1 MRQMWRRSEAGP
13 RNLGLACTDDG
24 LLLGHTSLVERR
36 DGRFVVR
43 TRDEIERLLRCA
55 YNGEVPI
62 DWLMSGFARV
72 ATALN
77 GNDQCL
83 ARIAAVHLRMPGS
96 GEFGSPRCVGARRP
110 ARQICPRRRIR
121 RRKLESRTASAH
133 RQRAQSRLVRADKRL
148 GSRRAKHACRRE
160 R

>member
-1 MRQMWRRSEAGP
+1 MRQMWRLSEAGP

-77 GNDQCL
+77 GND
-83 ARIAAVHLRMPGS
+83 
-96 GEFGSPRCVGARRP
+96 
-110 ARQICPRRRIR
+110 
-121 RRKLESRTASAH
+121 
-133 RQRAQSRLVRADKRL
+133 
-148 GSRRAKHACRRE
+148 
-160 R
+160 